1 MLSVNINRDVEQYQ
15 ESVAFG
21 LNARQS
27 IFALLTIIVG
37 VAVTCLLHFLI
48 GLPMEVSI
56 YISLPICMPVMLPAL
71 GKNHGISVAEQLK
84 QSNKHKKVLAYAAA
98 IPEERKDK
106 QIDEEKEKQIKG
118 NERFCRKK
126 AQKNPKKRSFSQTK
140 KQR

>member
-27 IFALLTIIVG
+27 IFALLTLIVG
-37 VAVTCLLHFLI
+37 VSVTCLLHFI
-48 GLPMEVSI
+48 IELPMEASI
-56 YISLPICMPVMLPAL
+56 YISLPFCMPVMLPAL

-84 QSNKHKKVLAYAAA
+84 QSNKHKKVLAYAAV

-106 QIDEEKEKQIKG
+106 QIDEEKEKYSK
-118 NERFCRKK
+118 EDKRFRRKK
-126 AQKNPKKRSFSQTK
+126 AQKNSKERPFP
-140 KQR
+140 